1 MNTFLNYL
9 STTDS
14 VRDIY
19 LLSTVGDPLYW
30 LQKTPSEYSQKVLC
44 RTWLSILN
52 DLESPNTIELIFNN
66 GTYYVVHCAI
76 GYLII
81 GVTDESTLTVVK
93 EGCDTMIADLAE
105 SHLCKR
111 TLLNL
116 LTSADVPYKP
126 YIIKALVPYADEE
139 VGALLVSLLQKE
151 IDSNTEANKGLVL
164 LLCQVLGYC
173 PTYDAVQVL
182 NHFLQCRKP
191 EENVEGNVIYE
202 AIKISLEQL
211 SQANVKEH
219 QTKPQPPS
227 PASTPVPDKK
237 VSRTLPSQPQ
247 PKKPSGVLASGIKL
261 PQQQK
266 VQALL
271 AQGQTDDA
279 VQLVVALIEN
289 CANKKE
295 FTTAYHLREWL
306 IEMNPMALTEII
318 HSAEFIENAKQSSI
332 QKGHLN
338 TWQSLV
344 DILGIE
350 EFSSLYHEMTIKSYT
365 NGKTIVEQGA
375 LARTLIFI
383 NSGKVQIESRSQG
396 RIIPLQLK
404 GAGEVAGAGVFF
416 TASVWTVSA
425 KSHGCEL
432 FLLPRKRLDSLLQHH
447 PSLESK
453 LFDFC
458 SSFHSTS
465 DQLKKSSK
473 NRRQFPRKDVSGRV
487 TFVVLDMKGNA
498 ISNEAKGN
506 LLDISLGGV
515 AFSIH
520 SSLKK
525 NAIALFGR
533 QLKIILNS
541 GDTQGLL
548 IRHGKVKAVRD
559 IDLIGNEYS
568 LHIEFNKQLSSS
580 EVSTVVNSQHQ

>member
-1 MNTFLNYL
+1 MNTFLNKL
-9 STTDS
+9 STIDS
-14 VRDIY
+14 VQDIY
-19 LLSTVGDPLYW
+19 LLSTLGDPLYL
-30 LQKTPSEYSQKVLC
+30 LQKKPSKYSKKTICKNWVA
-44 RTWLSILN
+44 ILK
-52 DLESPNTIELIFNN
+52 DLEYPPTVELIFTH
-66 GTYYVVHCAI
+66 GTYYAVHCAI
-76 GYLII
+76 GHLVI
-81 GVTDESTLTVVK
+81 GVIDEGTLMTVK
-93 EGCDTMIADLAE
+93 EGCDTIISKLSE

-111 TLLNL
+111 ALLNL
-116 LTSADVPYKP
+116 LSSASNEYKA
-126 YIIKALVPYADEE
+126 YIIKQLVPYADAE
-139 VGALLVSLLQKE
+139 VGTLLISLLQKE
-151 IDSNTEANKGLVL
+151 NGSNADSANEL
-164 LLCQVLGYC
+164 LLLICQVLGYC
-173 PTYDAVQVL
+173 QSYDAFQAL
-182 NHFLQCRKP
+182 NQFLQMRRPKD
-191 EENVEGNVIYE
+191 NVEGNVIFE
-202 AIKISLEQL
+202 AVKISLEQL
-211 SQANVKEH
+211 KQAKVEEQHHPPQPQERTTPVTKKSSSQA
-219 QTKPQPPS
+219 
-227 PASTPVPDKK
+227 
-237 VSRTLPSQPQ
+237 LQPQ
-247 PKKPSGVLASGIKL
+247 QKKANGVLASSIKL

-266 VQALL
+266 VQAMLEK
-271 AQGQTDDA
+271 GQTNDA
-279 VQLVVALIEN
+279 VQLILALIEN

-295 FTTAYHLREWL
+295 FTTACHLREWL
-306 IEMNPMALTEII
+306 IEINPMALTEII

-332 QKGHLN
+332 QKDHLK
-338 TWQSLV
+338 TWQPLV

-365 NGKTIVEQGA
+365 KGKTIVKQGA

-383 NSGKVQIESRSQG
+383 NSGKVQIESQSQG
-396 RIIPLQLK
+396 RIMPLQLK

-432 FLLPRKRLDSLLQHH
+432 FLLPRKRLDSLLQNH

-533 QLKIILNS
+533 QLKITLNT
-541 GDTQGLL
+541 GETQNVL

-580 EVSTVVNSQHQ
+580 EVLKVVNCQHQ